1 MSLDITEIPETELQ
15 PEEVE
20 EQIEE
25 VAPIE
30 DVEVADIEETPVPK
44 KRGRPAGA
52 KNKPKP
58 KPVYREIPMNTPE
71 PQVDMHALTNM
82 LAQHLASE
90 KAQARQRRQANW
102 SGFF

>member
-20 EQIEE
+20 EEE

-30 DVEVADIEETPVPK
+30 EVEVADIEETPAPK

-58 KPVYREIPMNTPE
+58 KTVYREIPMNTPE
-71 PQVDMHALTNM
+71 PQVDLHALTTM
-82 LAQHLASE
+82 LARHLAAE
-90 KAQARQRRQANW
+90 KTQVRERRQANW
-102 SGFF
+102 SAFF

>member
-1 MSLDITEIPETELQ
+1 MSLDITEIPEEL

-20 EQIEE
+20 EEE

-30 DVEVADIEETPVPK
+30 EVEVADIEETPAPK

-58 KPVYREIPMNTPE
+58 KPVYRDATMTP
-71 PQVDMHALTNM
+71 PQVNMHTLTSM

>member
-20 EQIEE
+20 EEE

-30 DVEVADIEETPVPK
+30 EVEVEEVEETPAPKK

-52 KNKPKP
+52 KNKAKLKP
-58 KPVYREIPMNTPE
+58 KPVYSEIPMKPE
-71 PQVDMHALTNM
+71 PQVDLHALTNM

-90 KAQARQRRQANW
+90 KTQARERRQANW